1 MKDITVDDIIDAM
14 RRAGGWYLRK
24 RKRVLPAL
32 WRTAE
37 RNTVAP
43 ATPAEVVRFMRATFP
58 AGSRS
63 LEQRAATLIGE
74 AIIADL
80 RYHDHGLPTL
90 DDAALE
96 LVK

>member
-1 MKDITVDDIIDAM
+1 MRDLTVFEIIDAM
-14 RRAGGWYLRK
+14 RKAGGWYLRK
-24 RKRVLPAL
+24 RKRVKPAL
-32 WRTAE
+32 WCTSERTA
-37 RNTVAP
+37 VAP
-43 ATPAEVVRFMRATFP
+43 AVPADVVQFMRSTFP

-74 AIIADL
+74 AVIAEL